1 MVYSLLMGLT
11 TYLYKAYNDS
21 PFTKYN
27 GHASMDQNL
36 ICLMFFACFTLDFSL
51 GGQWIYAKKCLSRRD
66 SFFSDLDLRHF
77 VSSHS
82 LRCLGKKNVG
92 RYTIHGWNS
101 LHVSGSKLQRPFPA
115 GWSPQMMVKR
125 KGSVP
130 PNPLNSVL
138 GSLVFCHNLPR
149 LFQAAKHHLKFSH
162 QFVPIVLA
170 VLQLPMTFLS
180 SSPQRVYLPGF
191 S

>member
-1 MVYSLLMGLT
+1 MIVHLLSTMDMPVWIKIWYVWCFL
-11 TYLYKAYNDS
+11 LAS
-21 PFTKYN
+21 P
-27 GHASMDQNL
+27 
-36 ICLMFFACFTLDFSL
+36 
-51 GGQWIYAKKCLSRRD
+51 WIFLWEANEFMPKKCKSRRD

-77 VSSHS
+77 VSSNS
-82 LRCLGKKNVG
+82 LRCLGQKNVG

-149 LFQAAKHHLKFSH
+149 LFQVAKHHLKFSH